1 MGMANGFQRREMK
14 EYFYFDNAATTW
26 PKPEPVYRFMD
37 EFYRSHGVNP
47 GRTGFQLANEAE
59 VMIFETRR
67 MLAEFFGFGGDPNRV
82 VFSLNATDSLNS
94 SLGGLVGPGDHLVIT
109 RTEHN
114 SVLRPANHL
123 ERDRDVSVTRVRRD
137 GGGHVDPADIRNAIT
152 PETKA
157 VVVNHASN
165 VLGSL
170 QDIEAI
176 GAVVRE
182 TDAVFIVDSC
192 QTAGVIPIE
201 MDAWGIDV
209 LVFTGHKGLFGP
221 MGIGGMIVR
230 EGIDIRPARVG
241 GTGVDSITPFQ
252 PDGFPHRLEAGTLPL
267 PGIAGLNAAQHWFS
281 ALGRDQMGVSG
292 DEEATHRSLTRA
304 AMNHIHAT
312 ELSHTARLIDV
323 CNGLENVRVYGPSEN
338 APRVATLSMNI
349 GNLQPD
355 QVASMLDAD
364 FGICVRPGLHCAPLI
379 HEDENTVAG
388 KGTVRFSPGFFTDE
402 EDLEEAGQ
410 AIREISAYAATRG

>member
-1 MGMANGFQRREMK
+1 MK

-37 EFYRSHGVNP
+37 AFYRSHGVNP
-47 GRTGFQLANEAE
+47 GRTGFQLSAEAE
-59 VMIFETRR
+59 TMIFETRR
-67 MLAEFFGFGGDPNRV
+67 MLAAFFGFGGDPNRV
-82 VFSLNATDSLNS
+82 VFSLNATDSMNT

-123 ERDRDVSVTRVRRD
+123 ERDHGVSVTRVERD
-137 GGGHVDPADIRNAIT
+137 GAGQVDPADIRRAIT
-152 PETKA
+152 PRTKA

-182 TDAVFIVDSC
+182 TDALFVVDVC
-192 QTAGVIPIE
+192 QTAGVVPTD
-201 MDAWGIDV
+201 MDAWGVDV

-221 MGIGGMIVR
+221 MGIGGMIVG
-230 EGIDIRPARVG
+230 EGVDIRPARVG

-252 PDGFPHRLEAGTLPL
+252 PDGYPHRLEAGTLPL
-267 PGIAGLNAAQHWFS
+267 PGIAGLNAAQHWF
-281 ALGRDQMGVSG
+281 ADLGRERMGAGGADGADHGALS
-292 DEEATHRSLTRA
+292 RA
-304 AMNHIHAT
+304 AMNHIHAM
-312 ELSHTARLIDV
+312 ELGHVSRLVDV
-323 CNGLENVRVYGPSEN
+323 CASLDNVRVYGPSAN
-338 APRVATLSMNI
+338 APRVATLSINI
-349 GNLQPD
+349 GDLPAE

-364 FGICVRPGLHCAPLI
+364 HGVCVRPGLHCAPLV
-379 HEDENTVAG
+379 HEDEHTTER

-402 EDLEEAGQ
+402 EDMVQAEEA
-410 AIREISAYAATRG
+410 IRDICAYAARRA